1 MSSSTLSVAYSL
13 FIYQHE
19 IQSYAKETAAPFCG
33 KGNLEETRQITIP
46 RLSVSFLQK
55 NVQQVTFFCCHINGV
70 QYEVNKSYIQ
80 KIQE

>member
-33 KGNLEETRQITIP
+33 KGNLEETRQILIP
-46 RLSVSFLQK
+46 HLSVSFLQK
-55 NVQQVTFFCCHINGV
+55 MEVTFFCCHINGV